1 MDDVQE
7 SLFYMDKDEKLNTI
21 GKEVK
26 ESKMNELNQEQY
38 LNDVMLFIKR
48 IERTVKE
55 DAISYTFE
63 TIGEWYFPLIRCT
76 MTGGSLGNDT
86 IVEEAIPDQYLFVGY
101 RRPGVDE
108 FLEDAIGYNET
119 NRVLNV
125 SPVETKYKSWSK
137 LKSLIEP
144 QEYER
149 LRNTG
154 YLMALVMV
162 LSNIHRHYRGD
173 NSKIRYI
180 IEDINKQIATNL
192 ALLENSTKEGE
203 AVKKIGFFK
212 RLKNLF

>member
-1 MDDVQE
+1 MQ
-7 SLFYMDKDEKLNTI
+7 
-21 GKEVK
+21 
-26 ESKMNELNQEQY
+26 ELNQEQY
-38 LNDVMLFIKR
+38 LNDVTLFIKR

-55 DAISYTFE
+55 DTVSYTFE

-76 MTGGSLGNDT
+76 MKGGSLTDGT

-108 FLEDAIGYNET
+108 FLKDAIGYSET

-125 SPVETKYKSWSK
+125 SPVETKYKTWSK

-154 YLMALVMV
+154 YLMALVVV
-162 LSNIHRHYRGD
+162 LNNIHRHYRGD

-180 IEDINKQIATNL
+180 IEDINKLIATNL
-192 ALLENSTKEGE
+192 ALVENSTKDGE
-203 AVKKIGFFK
+203 AVEKKRSFFR

>member
-1 MDDVQE
+1 
-7 SLFYMDKDEKLNTI
+7 
-21 GKEVK
+21 
-26 ESKMNELNQEQY
+26 
-38 LNDVMLFIKR
+38 ML
-48 IERTVKE
+48 
-55 DAISYTFE
+55 
-63 TIGEWYFPLIRCT
+63 
-76 MTGGSLGNDT
+76 
-86 IVEEAIPDQYLFVGY
+86 GY
-101 RRPGVDE
+101 S
-108 FLEDAIGYNET
+108 ET
-119 NRVLNV
+119 NRVLKV

-154 YLMALVMV
+154 YLMALVVV
-162 LSNIHRHYRGD
+162 LNNIHRHYRGD

-212 RLKNLF
+212 RLKNLFYISNSKWL

>member
-1 MDDVQE
+1 MWLCCTYPFRDMLSLLEKEFIMQE
-7 SLFYMDKDEKLNTI
+7 LSQEQ
-21 GKEVK
+21 
-26 ESKMNELNQEQY
+26 QEQY

-55 DAISYTFE
+55 DTVSYTFE

-76 MTGGSLGNDT
+76 MKGGSLGDGI
-86 IVEEAIPDQYLFVGY
+86 IVEEAIPDQYLFVGC

-108 FLEDAIGYNET
+108 FLKDAIGYNET

-137 LKSLIEP
+137 LKSIIEP

>member
-1 MDDVQE
+1 M
-7 SLFYMDKDEKLNTI
+7 T
-21 GKEVK
+21 
-26 ESKMNELNQEQY
+26 ELNQEQY

-48 IERTVKE
+48 IERTVE
-55 DAISYTFE
+55 GGSVSYTFE

-76 MTGGSLGNDT
+76 VKGGGLGNDT

-101 RRPGVDE
+101 RRPGVDK
-108 FLEDAIGYNET
+108 FLEDALDYSDTLNI
-119 NRVLNV
+119 LNV
-125 SPVETKYKSWSK
+125 SPIETKYESWSK
-137 LKSLIEP
+137 LKSIIEP

-154 YLMALVMV
+154 YLMALVVV
-162 LSNIHRHYRGD
+162 LSNIYRHYRGD
-173 NSKIRYI
+173 ECKIRWI

-203 AVKKIGFFK
+203 AVKKMGFFK

>member
-1 MDDVQE
+1 MLQ
-7 SLFYMDKDEKLNTI
+7 
-21 GKEVK
+21 
-26 ESKMNELNQEQY
+26 ELNQEQY
-38 LNDVMLFIKR
+38 FNDVTLFIKR
-48 IERTVKE
+48 IECTVKE

-76 MTGGSLGNDT
+76 MKGGSLGDGT
-86 IVEEAIPDQYLFVGY
+86 IVEEATPDQYLFVGY

-108 FLEDAIGYNET
+108 FLEDVLGYSET
-119 NRVLNV
+119 NRVLKV

-154 YLMALVMV
+154 YLMALVVV
-162 LSNIHRHYRGD
+162 LNNIHRHYRGD

-212 RLKNLF
+212 RLKNLFYISNSKWL